1 MNKLYTVAGSSVQD
15 GVFKL
20 RFANSLDRVNVLTR
34 AGHSGVQLY
43 TLPYPM
49 SKEDATL
56 WLENVKQVR
65 ARAVSNRSLMERVV
79 KDITPKRVPRKGT
92 DEERVLAQFAIWRAR
107 AVKKFDFLVD

>member
-20 RFANSLDRVNVLTR
+20 RFANSMDRVNVLTR
-34 AGHSGVQLY
+34 AGHSSVQLY
-43 TLPYPM
+43 ALPSPM
-49 SKEDATL
+49 TKEDATL

-65 ARAVSNRSLMERVV
+65 ARADSNELLMERVV

-92 DEERVLAQFAIWRAR
+92 DEDRVNAQFAIWRER
-107 AVKKFDFLVD
+107 AKKKFDFLVD

>member
-20 RFANSLDRVNVLTR
+20 RFANSMDRANVLTR
-34 AGHSGVQLY
+34 AGHSSVQLY
-43 TLPYPM
+43 TLPYAM

-65 ARAVSNRSLMERVV
+65 ARADSNKLLMERVV
-79 KDITPKRVPRKGT
+79 KDIRRVPRKGS
-92 DEERVLAQFAIWRAR
+92 DEERVLAQFAIWRER
-107 AVKKFDFLVD
+107 AKKKFDFLVD

>member
-1 MNKLYTVAGSSVQD
+1 MSKLYTVAGSSVQD

-20 RFANSLDRVNVLTR
+20 RFANSMDRAEHLVRV
-34 AGHSGVQLY
+34 GHSSVQLY

-49 SKEDATL
+49 TKEDATL

-65 ARAVSNRSLMERVV
+65 ARADSNQALMERVV
-79 KDITPKRVPRKGT
+79 KDIKRVPRKGT
-92 DEERVLAQFAIWRAR
+92 DEERVDAQFAIWRER